1 LLLTDVFHRSQQKL
15 YVDCCFVNS
24 VEGEDSLLRENMS
37 ADVVLRFSLQSRLN
51 LPIWFN
57 LLDDFNQDG
66 VNSRRIEETC
76 GEDGC

>member
-15 YVDCCFVNS
+15 YVDGCFVNS